1 VQELVTEACKLL
13 VLLRLLFMS
22 GNNILNKIFP
32 IMKSESFCEYRRKS
46 REGKNLSLRV
56 DSSEIDIDQ
65 STFFKIL
72 KGIRS

>member
-1 VQELVTEACKLL
+1 
-13 VLLRLLFMS
+13 
-22 GNNILNKIFP
+22 
-32 IMKSESFCEYRRKS
+32 MKSESFCEYRRKS

-65 STFFKIL
+65 STFFEIL